1 MRDPNDPTHVVLY
14 DKSDPD
20 RLASANVAQSLAN
33 AARII

>member
-1 MRDPNDPTHVVLY
+1 MRDPNDPTHVLLY

-20 RLASANVAQSLAN
+20 RRANASVAQTLAN